1 MNKPKIILGIE
12 TSCDETA
19 VAIVD
24 THKNI
29 RSQAIYSQIAEHEA
43 YGGVVPEIAAR
54 AHATVLDDMI
64 LLCLRDAN
72 LTLHEVDAI
81 AVTQGPG
88 LIGGV
93 IVGVMTAKAIACA
106 LNKPLY
112 GINHLEGHALTVRLC
127 DEVQFPYLL
136 FLMSG
141 GHCQI
146 LLVEGLG
153 RYHLIGQTLDD
164 AIGEAF
170 DKTAKMMGLPYP
182 GGVHIEMASRGG
194 DAMRFNLP
202 RPYLDRDGCNM
213 SFSGLKTAVRTILLE
228 LDAAGGVSLQDKA
241 DMAASLQ
248 FTIAEIVVNRT
259 LKAAKICQERG
270 LDFTAIV
277 VAGGVAA
284 NIAIRDRLV
293 AVAEDLG
300 KPFIAPPIKL
310 CTDNAAMIA
319 WAAAEH
325 ILHGSPPCDLRIE
338 PKARMPLCS

>member
-1 MNKPKIILGIE
+1 MKLILAIE

-19 VAIVD
+19 VAVVD

-29 RSQAIYSQIAEHEA
+29 RAQAIYSQIAEHSD

-54 AHATVLDDMI
+54 SHATLLDEMI
-64 LLCLRDAN
+64 IKCLHDAK
-72 LTLHEVDAI
+72 LSLSEIDAI

-112 GINHLEGHALTVRLC
+112 GINHLEGHALTVRLTA
-127 DEVQFPYLL
+127 DVAFPYLL

-170 DKTAKMMGLPYP
+170 DKTAKMMGLPFP
-182 GGVHIEMASRGG
+182 GGVHIERAAKHG
-194 DAMRFNLP
+194 DANSFKLP
-202 RPYLDRDGCNM
+202 RPYLDRNGCNM

-228 LDAAGGVSLQDKA
+228 LDAAGGVGAQDKA

-248 FTIAEIVVNRT
+248 FTIAEIVANRT
-259 LKAAKICQERG
+259 LKAASICKDQN
-270 LDFTAIV
+270 LDFNTIV

-284 NIAIRDRLV
+284 NVAIRDRLTKI
-293 AVAEDLG
+293 ASDLG
-300 KPFIAPPIKL
+300 KPFIAPPIQL

-325 ILHGSPPCDLRIE
+325 ILQGNPPSDLRLE
-338 PKARMPLCS
+338 PKARMPLFD

>member
-1 MNKPKIILGIE
+1 MDKPKIILGIE

-29 RSQAIYSQIAEHEA
+29 RAQAIYSQIAEHSA

-54 AHATVLDDMI
+54 SHAI
-64 LLCLRDAN
+64 LLDEMINRCLRDAK
-72 LTLHEVDAI
+72 LTLKEIDAI

-127 DEVQFPYLL
+127 DDVKFPYLL

-146 LLVEGLG
+146 LLVEVLG

-170 DKTAKMMGLPYP
+170 DKSAKMMGLPYP
-182 GGVHIEMASRGG
+182 GGVHIEKIAKDG

-228 LDAAGGVSLQDKA
+228 LDAAGGVSAQDKA

-248 FTIAEIVVNRT
+248 ATIAEIVANRT
-259 LKAAKICQERG
+259 LKAAIICRERG
-270 LDFTAIV
+270 FDFNAIV

-325 ILHGSPPCDLRIE
+325 ILQGIAPSDLRLE
-338 PKARMPLCS
+338 PKARMPLWS